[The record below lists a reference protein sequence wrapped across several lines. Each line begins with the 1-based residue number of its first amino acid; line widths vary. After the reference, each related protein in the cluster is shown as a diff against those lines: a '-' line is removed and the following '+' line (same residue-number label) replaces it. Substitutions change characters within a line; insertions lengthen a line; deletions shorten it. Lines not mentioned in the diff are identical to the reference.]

1 MPAHYSPRMLLS
13 HHPAGMVPAVSEPGD
28 GAASRRRLGLLS
40 VTIAGFFMAGDITI
54 TNVALPTISRELD
67 SSIASL
73 QWVIDSY
80 NIALAGL
87 VLLGAGLGER
97 YSRKWTYLCGLGVLI
112 VGSLAA
118 GLSTSVGQLVASR
131 TVMGIGAALIVAP
144 ALSVI
149 AVIFPPDQRARAVAS
164 WSAAGAVGLAVAP
177 IAGGVLLSFA
187 SWGWVFLIN
196 VPFLALS
203 LVLGVVSLPNSRAPN
218 AKRLDVVGAVLS
230 VAGLGLFLGAI
241 IEGPNRGWTDPI
253 VLSAMAVGLIG
264 LIAFVAWELRTP
276 QPMFEIRVLARPG
289 VLGAA
294 IALFAGFVAMPGTIF
309 LVAQQLQEVNGA
321 SPIMLGL
328 ALVPFAVT
336 LWLVSRYAARLA
348 KAIGARATLNLSVAL
363 MVLSFA
369 FMAVT
374 SRMDVVALV
383 VLGTMLAAAG
393 CGLAFPIGS
402 VAILNDLPD
411 ALTGSASGTSM
422 LARMAG
428 ASVGMAILGT
438 VLASSITS
446 ASGAESD
453 AEFSRGITAAYI
465 AATIVTAA
473 LAVLQFAILRRWH
486 PTDAP

>member
-1 MPAHYSPRMLLS
+1 M
-13 HHPAGMVPAVSEPGD
+13 
-28 GAASRRRLGLLS
+28 
-40 VTIAGFFMAGDITI
+40 
-54 TNVALPTISRELD
+54 
-67 SSIASL
+67 
-73 QWVIDSY
+73 
-80 NIALAGL
+80 
-87 VLLGAGLGER
+87 
-97 YSRKWTYLCGLGVLI
+97 
-112 VGSLAA
+112 
-118 GLSTSVGQLVASR
+118 
-131 TVMGIGAALIVAP
+131 
-144 ALSVI
+144 
-149 AVIFPPDQRARAVAS
+149 
-164 WSAAGAVGLAVAP
+164 
-177 IAGGVLLSFA
+177 
-187 SWGWVFLIN
+187 
-196 VPFLALS
+196 
-203 LVLGVVSLPNSRAPN
+203 
-218 AKRLDVVGAVLS
+218 
-230 VAGLGLFLGAI
+230 
-241 IEGPNRGWTDPI
+241 
-253 VLSAMAVGLIG
+253 
-264 LIAFVAWELRTP
+264 
-276 QPMFEIRVLARPG
+276 
-289 VLGAA
+289 
-294 IALFAGFVAMPGTIF
+294 
-309 LVAQQLQEVNGA
+309 
-321 SPIMLGL
+321 
-328 ALVPFAVT
+328 
-336 LWLVSRYAARLA
+336 SRYAARLA

>member
-1 MPAHYSPRMLLS
+1 MP
-13 HHPAGMVPAVSEPGD
+13 GISEPGESS
-28 GAASRRRLGLLS
+28 ATRRRLGLLS
-40 VTIAGFFMAGDITI
+40 VTIAGFFMAADITI

-80 NIALAGL
+80 NIAVAGL

-97 YSRKWTYLCGLGVLI
+97 YSRKWTYLSGLGVF
-112 VGSLAA
+112 VAGSLAA

-131 TVMGIGAALIVAP
+131 TVMGIGAALIIAP

-149 AVIFPPDQRARAVAS
+149 AVLFPPDQRARAVAS
-164 WSAAGAVGLAVAP
+164 WSAAGAMGLAVSP
-177 IAGGVLLSFA
+177 IIGGVLLTFA
-187 SWGWVFLIN
+187 SWHWVFLVNI
-196 VPFLALS
+196 PFLALS
-203 LVLGVVSLPNSRAPN
+203 LVLGIIALPNGRAPN
-218 AKRLDVVGAVLS
+218 AKRLDLVGAVLS

-241 IEGPNRGWTDPI
+241 IEGPNQGWTNPI
-253 VLSAMAVGLIG
+253 VLTAMALGVLGLIG
-264 LIAFVAWELRTP
+264 FVAWELHTP

-294 IALFAGFVAMPGTIF
+294 IALFTGFVSFTGTVF

-321 SPIMLGL
+321 SPIALGL
-328 ALVPFAVT
+328 VLVPFAVT
-336 LWLVSRYAARLA
+336 LWLVSRFAARVSRS
-348 KAIGARATLNLSVAL
+348 IGARATLNLSVAL

-369 FMAVT
+369 FMAAT
-374 SRMDVVALV
+374 SSIDVIALV
-383 VLGTMLAAAG
+383 VLGTILSAAG

-438 VLASSITS
+438 VLASAITS
-446 ASGAESD
+446 TSADSAE
-453 AEFSRGITAAYI
+453 AFSRGITAAYI
-465 AATIVTAA
+465 TGALVAAA
-473 LAVLQFAILRRWH
+473 LAVLQYVILRRWQ
-486 PTDAP
+486 PAVAP